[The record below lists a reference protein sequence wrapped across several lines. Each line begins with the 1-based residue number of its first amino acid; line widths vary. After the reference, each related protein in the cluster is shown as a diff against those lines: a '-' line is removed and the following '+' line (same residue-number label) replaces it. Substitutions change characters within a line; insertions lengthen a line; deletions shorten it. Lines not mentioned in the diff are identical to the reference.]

1 MDIESSHRGNKD
13 NPANLASFFDLK
25 RTNFVFWQTN
35 KLIFQILVARINIC
49 ESWKFWQTQ
58 IWFS

>member
-13 NPANLASFFDLK
+13 NLASFFDLK

-35 KLIFQILVARINIC
+35 KLIFQILVARINIG
-49 ESWKFWQTQ
+49 ESWKFWQTK
-58 IWFS
+58 IWFF